1 MSKLMTIDE
10 VAEYLKL
17 SKETLYKKVRKKE
30 IPAIKI
36 GRLWRFRKEVI
47 EKWIEEKAKSLPE
60 KRKKRKKIKLKT
72 YRLGVI
78 GTLSRREIY
87 EGR

>member
-1 MSKLMTIDE
+1 MAKLMTIDE
-10 VAEYLKL
+10 VAEYLNL

-36 GRLWRFRKEVI
+36 GRLWRFQKEAI
-47 EKWIEEKAKSLPE
+47 EKWIEEKAKEFP
-60 KRKKRKKIKLKT
+60 KKPKKRKKIKLKT
-72 YRLGVI
+72 YSLGVI

-87 EGR
+87 EDR